1 MKKLS
6 KGEIFLR
13 VFSVALGILL
23 WYIVLNTSNP
33 IETRNIVLPLEIY
46 NERDL
51 ERNTLGLYEGA
62 IPETVSVALRGR
74 RKDLDGL
81 VPGSVSAYTDFAML
95 NQTGEVTLDI
105 NIFNKNEKLT
115 VISHDPF
122 SIELVVEKIIEKT
135 FPVEVL
141 VSGEP
146 AENFKLISV
155 EANPEEISVKGF
167 ESEIALIDSVIAV
180 FDISNADRDKT
191 ISKYLQFMNNRGEE
205 ISGLSRSFSADLSAT
220 IGRRVTINPV
230 IEGTPAYG
238 YYYNGITSNVE
249 AVYITGPIDVISKIY
264 EVRTAA
270 LVIDGLKEDMLFE
283 LNPVI
288 ANNISIISV
297 DGEMTATVIIEEL
310 KEKSVIYRKNDVLL
324 IGADHINNI
333 YEVVTDS
340 VDVKIRGKEETLD
353 TLLRTDINILMDVSD
368 LEPGFHN
375 VRLDFEYTR
384 EIEIIGQ
391 YSATLSITAR
401 PVDPPLNGGEETN

>member
-13 VFSVALGILL
+13 IFSVALGILL

-33 IETRNIVLPLEIY
+33 IETRSIVMPLEIY

-51 ERNTLGLYEGA
+51 ERNSLGLFEGS
-62 IPETVSVALRGR
+62 IPESVTVALRGR
-74 RKDLDGL
+74 RKDLDDI
-81 VPGSVSAYTDFAML
+81 VPGSVSAYTDFALL
-95 NQTGEVTLDI
+95 NETGKMILDI
-105 NIFNKNEKLT
+105 NIFNKHEKLT
-115 VISHDPF
+115 VISHEP
-122 SIELVVEKIIEKT
+122 SYIELAVEKIIEKT

-146 AENFKLISV
+146 AEDFKLISV
-155 EANPEEISVKGF
+155 ESNPDEISVKGF

-180 FDISNADRDKT
+180 FDVSNADRDKT
-191 ISKYLQFMNNRGEE
+191 ITKYLQFMNNRGEE
-205 ISGLSRSFSADLSAT
+205 ISGLARSLSVDLSAT
-220 IGRRVTINPV
+220 IGRRVTVNPV

-238 YYYNGITSNVE
+238 YYYNGVNSNVE
-249 AVYITGPIDVISKIY
+249 AIYITGPIDVISKIH
-264 EVRTAA
+264 EVKTTP
-270 LVIDGLKEDMLFE
+270 LLIDGLKEDMFFE
-283 LNPVI
+283 LVPVI

-297 DGEMTATVIIEEL
+297 DGELTAMVIIAQL
-310 KEKSVIYRKNDVLL
+310 KEKTVIYRKNDILL
-324 IGADHINNI
+324 TGADHINNI

-340 VDVKIRGKEETLD
+340 VEIKIRGREETLD

-401 PVDPPLNGGEETN
+401 PVDPPPNGNGEEN